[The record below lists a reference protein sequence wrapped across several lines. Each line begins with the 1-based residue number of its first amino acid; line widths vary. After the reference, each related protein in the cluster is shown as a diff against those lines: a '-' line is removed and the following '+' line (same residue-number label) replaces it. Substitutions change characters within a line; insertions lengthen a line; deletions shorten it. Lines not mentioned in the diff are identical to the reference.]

1 MTATRKAKTGA
12 KGDPANDTTAS
23 CKLPLGIPVW
33 ESELGRIL
41 PRVPPIFRLPPPKAR
56 CPYSG
61 LSRTGLLELIAPCER
76 NGFKPPV
83 RAIYRKSHRFAQ
95 RGVWQLLADPLFRH
109 LLSVAE
115 HSAEDYMA
123 AVKARVGMRE
133 VKENA
138 K

>member
-1 MTATRKAKTGA
+1 MSRTILKDAEINAGA
-12 KGDPANDTTAS
+12 ENEAIAACDPTLG
-23 CKLPLGIPVW
+23 LPGP
-33 ESELGRIL
+33 ESELERIL
-41 PRVPPIFRLPPPKAR
+41 ARVPPIFRLPPPKAR

-95 RGVWQLLADPLFRH
+95 RGVWQILAEPLFRH
-109 LLSVAE
+109 LLSAAE
-115 HSAEDYMA
+115 HSAEDYIA
-123 AVKARVGMRE
+123 AAKARVETRE
-133 VKENA
+133 IKENA